1 MSSTGE
7 CGDIRELSV
16 HLTGAIVPADRT
28 VVRYLESRGRSR
40 AEASG
45 LALLPEAHAGRLVIP
60 VATACAI
67 GVSTQNLGPV
77 ADLRYAGRIGAAFV
91 RLL

>member
-7 CGDIRELSV
+7 CADVRGLSV

-28 VVRYLESRGRSR
+28 VVRHLESRGRSR
-40 AEASG
+40 ADAGG

-60 VATACAI
+60 AETACAI
-67 GVSTQNLGPV
+67 GGSTANLRPV
-77 ADLRYAGRIGAAFV
+77 GDLRYAGRAGAACGH
-91 RLL
+91 